1 MRHRCLESQHPV
13 PQIASIFRYGV
24 NTLGEPAGA
33 TTDSFGRHQKARR
46 LGPAL
51 GRVHLAHANFRGLR
65 VLSLESRRSI
75 EVAKLI
81 RTYGGEPFL
90 VPCMREIPLASNTD
104 ALDFADALLRGE
116 FDLVVFFTGIGVRA
130 LVEAVATMR
139 DREAFLKALRKVKI
153 AARGPKP
160 YTALREL
167 QVPVAATAPEP
178 ATWRELM
185 QAIEQEL
192 GPSLAEMRVAVQE
205 YGASNPEF
213 LTDLTLKCGSVT
225 KVPVYQWALP
235 EDLAPLEECVHGIA
249 RGNYDVL
256 LFMTAVQV
264 IHLFQ
269 VAERLQSVP
278 AMRAGLLSMAI
289 ISIGPTTTEELAHYG
304 ITPDFEPSRPKMG
317 FIVNEAAQYA
327 GKVLEQKR
335 GGDALK
341 VAIPPNAEPH
351 ARPASFPGTPEF
363 QDKSSVPRVAVSTST
378 MAGFRDGLAQID
390 FLHEISSRIASADS
404 FHVVLNRIVEFVT
417 SVIPCDS
424 CFIYVLDEDK
434 LVLRASKNPHADLVD
449 RLGVQY
455 GQGITGWVAEHR
467 EPVAISSNASND
479 PRFKPFKNL
488 PEDRFEAMLCTPIL
502 CASKVV
508 GVINLQ
514 HRLTYQHSTNEVR
527 LLSMLGFLVG
537 AEIERAR
544 LESENVQLT
553 GRLETRKAVDRA
565 KGILQR
571 DLSMSE
577 DEAYRAMQTESRQ
590 RRKSMREI
598 AEAVILG
605 EDLRKAQAGGIEAK
619 HSKAAS
625 DDADQDRKSKV

>member
-1 MRHRCLESQHPV
+1 MPH
-13 PQIASIFRYGV
+13 AS
-24 NTLGEPAGA
+24 
-33 TTDSFGRHQKARR
+33 
-46 LGPAL
+46 
-51 GRVHLAHANFRGLR
+51 FRGLR
-65 VLSLESRRSI
+65 VLSLESRRAI

-81 RTYGGEPFL
+81 RTYGGEPFV
-90 VPCMREIPLASNTD
+90 VPCMREVPLDSNTE
-104 ALDFADALLRGE
+104 ALEFAAQLIRGE

-130 LVEAVATMR
+130 VVETVATKN
-139 DREAFLKALRKVKI
+139 DRETFLEALRKVKV

-160 YTALREL
+160 YAVLREFK
-167 QVPVAATAPEP
+167 VPVTVTASEP

-185 QAIEQEL
+185 QVIEV
-192 GPSLAEMRVAVQE
+192 GFGASLAKMRVAVQE

-213 LTDLTLKCGSVT
+213 LLDLTLKCASVT

-235 EDLAPLEECVHGIA
+235 EDLAPLEECVHCIA
-249 RGNYDVL
+249 RGGYDVL

-269 VAERLQSVP
+269 VAERMHCVP
-278 AMRAGLLSMAI
+278 AMRAGLHSMVI
-289 ISIGPTTTEELAHYG
+289 ISIGPTTTEELTHYG
-304 ITPDFEPSRPKMG
+304 ITPDFEPSRPKMS

-327 GKVLEQKR
+327 GKILEQKR
-335 GGDALK
+335 GGEALSGDILP
-341 VAIPPNAEPH
+341 VQESTGATIATR
-351 ARPASFPGTPEF
+351 AALPAQIKPI
-363 QDKSSVPRVAVSTST
+363 VPRVALSTPT
-378 MAGFRDGLAQID
+378 MAGFRDGLTQID

-404 FHVVLNRIVEFVT
+404 FHTVLNRIVEFVT

-449 RLGVQY
+449 HLGVQF
-455 GQGITGWVAEHR
+455 GQGVTGWVAEHR
-467 EPVAISSNASND
+467 EPAVISSNASND
-479 PRFKPFKNL
+479 PRFKAFKNL
-488 PEDRFEAMLCTPIL
+488 PEDHFEAMLCTPIL

-514 HRLTYQHSTNEVR
+514 HRLSYEHSAHEVR

-553 GRLETRKAVDRA
+553 GKLEARKAVDRA

-571 DLSMSE
+571 DLSLTE
-577 DEAYRAMQTESRQ
+577 DEAYRAMQSESRQ

-605 EDLRKAQAGGIEAK
+605 EELRKSQSGLVDPKRARG
-619 HSKAAS
+619 
-625 DDADQDRKSKV
+625 